1 MCDRHLHPRQTSI
14 VLRVPSAHMSIDSA
28 IDTVREAVEVKRRSG
43 GRMLGRALNDL
54 GNAYVAGGDVSSTI
68 DTVREGVD
76 DVNYVNSTRFEIVI
90 FGTIILHTLKN
101 SMKQKK
107 SLVYTKDFV
116 TSLKGS

>member
-1 MCDRHLHPRQTSI
+1 M
-14 VLRVPSAHMSIDSA
+14 
-28 IDTVREAVEVKRRSG
+28 KRSSG
-43 GRMLGRALNDL
+43 GEDLGRALHDL
-54 GNAYVAGGDVSSTI
+54 GNAYVTGGDVSSTI
-68 DTVREGVD
+68 DTAREGVD
-76 DVNYVNSTRFEIVI
+76 DVNYVNSTRFEIVS